1 MIKWDKAGPLRNS
14 VQAQAKAMSLCHL
27 QNIENPLTHPKCMT
41 ATSLSVTALSSFSS
55 PPNPHINKACWD
67 THSEKFHAISC
78 NPLFSR
84 PSPKL
89 PNQRQHLIIGYF
101 LSPTETAY
109 DSQCKKRIKSNLSQR
124 EVCSWWSLHPGH
136 GHIFDLCLSL
146 LLVIWNWV
154 NYLATLVFGFFLY
167 AMEIFLSTIT
177 WLRYY
182 LQ

>member
-14 VQAQAKAMSLCHL
+14 VQAQAKTMSLCHL

-109 DSQCKKRIKSNLSQR
+109 DSQCKKGLNQTYLNER
-124 EVCSWWSLHPGH
+124 CAPG
-136 GHIFDLCLSL
+136 GLCLQD
-146 LLVIWNWV
+146 
-154 NYLATLVFGFFLY
+154 
-167 AMEIFLSTIT
+167 MDIFLIFVSASY
-177 WLRYY
+177 WLFEIEWII
-182 LQ
+182 